1 MTYASQEAQVFRLLL
16 RAATVSDTIR
26 RDKCYHRE
34 KRVEAPT
41 QIIRDSNRKKFAKEQ
56 YAVYAEVL
64 RVRFASVDHPAHSC
78 CIDAVDHTQATGG
91 KTTDLKRQI
100 SSCTSNGRDDT
111 KAAGR
116 R

>member
-64 RVRFASVDHPAHSC
+64 RVRFASVDHPSHSC
-78 CIDAVDHTQATGG
+78 FIDGSDRARATGG
-91 KTTDLKRQI
+91 KTTGIERYNF
-100 SSCTSNGRDDT
+100 SCTSKYSDYT
-111 KAAGR
+111 KTAGR